1 MSIGKKLNL
10 SFFSMVAIL
19 LLMAGINFFSVNNIE
34 TKTEEALER
43 RVEQIRTVD
52 NLRFNLAMEG
62 VYGRAILLSGDQA
75 SFDLFEGYRQ
85 DFRGQLEHLE
95 SLVKSEDMKAY
106 VNDIKA
112 FNEIF
117 NEGADEMIAAYK
129 SGQLEL
135 AKQLVGTKMR
145 EANLGILAAS
155 DSAVAYQEEQLENIK
170 QETQG
175 AINLTKIVA
184 IVALLISALIFSV
197 LIIFVRKTITAPLR
211 FIVDKVNIVASGDL
225 TQDDIHMKVKD
236 EVGQLAISFN
246 TMKNNLSNLIKN
258 IQQNSNDL
266 SSSAMELTVSTE
278 EISATSEDVAKRVEH
293 ASENATISATSSLE
307 SARAME
313 ETAIGVQR
321 IAEATQELNS
331 SAIDASDAANHGGNI
346 INQAKNQMSA
356 IHSTTSI
363 VNELVQKLSQQ
374 TVEINNITKVITD
387 ITDQTNLLALNA
399 AIEAARAGEHGKGFA
414 VVADEVRKLAEES
427 KNSANSI
434 VHLTTEIQADTLDV
448 ERAVTESLASVSD
461 GVRIISEAGD
471 SFTTIVQ
478 AVNHM
483 TNQIED
489 ISATSEQLSASSQ
502 EVTASVGEI
511 ANGAEGISASLE
523 MIAAAMEQQSATMQQ
538 VNGVAIALNG
548 NVQHLQAE
556 IQKFKISV

>member
-184 IVALLISALIFSV
+184 VVALLISALIFSV

>member
-170 QETQG
+170 QETQE

-184 IVALLISALIFSV
+184 VVALLISALIFSV

-548 NVQHLQAE
+548 NVQHLQVE